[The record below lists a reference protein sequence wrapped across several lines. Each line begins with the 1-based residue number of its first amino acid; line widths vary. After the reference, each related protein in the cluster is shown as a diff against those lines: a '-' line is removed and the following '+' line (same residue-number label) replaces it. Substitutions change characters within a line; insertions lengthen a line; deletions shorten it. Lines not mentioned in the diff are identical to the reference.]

1 MKLRRLR
8 LEELQIDDEDA
19 FRGVGLYRDL
29 KDHLVASGYKFAV
42 PEAGAKDAFWSRV
55 LFLNLTFW
63 GGEEADV
70 LMDRRVPADVVA
82 HVAWHALACRELG
95 TSPDAAFLGEAIASA
110 FDLYLVGRLLPV
122 APDCGFVESQV
133 PALTDAAL
141 DAGMSEEDFEA
152 ELRRIVDDPERA
164 FEDLRA
170 LLFDAATALAGEV
183 PLDEAAARLGALSG
197 RRFYPLLHHYELSNW
212 ILHVRARAG
221 GAAAVGVDA
230 KVRGLD
236 AELRAAKDSLD
247 WLEQRWVLA
256 KVAE

>member
-1 MKLRRLR
+1 MKLRRLPLAE
-8 LEELQIDDEDA
+8 LEIEDEDA
-19 FRGVGLYRDL
+19 VRGVGLYRDL
-29 KDHLVASGYKFAV
+29 KDLLVASDYRFAV
-42 PEAGAKDAFWSRV
+42 PEAGAKDAGWSRV

-63 GGEEADV
+63 GGQEADV

-82 HVAWHALACRELG
+82 HVGWHHLARRELG
-95 TSPDAAFLGEAIASA
+95 TGTDAAFLGEAIASA

-122 APDCGFVESQV
+122 APDCGFLETQV

-141 DAGMSEEDFEA
+141 DAGMSEDDFERELERIIA
-152 ELRRIVDDPERA
+152 EPERA

-183 PLDEAAARLGALSG
+183 DLDEAAARLTAMSG

-221 GAAAVGVDA
+221 GAARIVPDPAVRTVDA
-230 KVRGLD
+230 
-236 AELRAAKDSLD
+236 ALRDAKDSLE
-247 WLEQRWVLA
+247 WLERRWVLRQP
-256 KVAE
+256 

>member
-1 MKLRRLR
+1 MKLRRLP
-8 LEELQIDDEDA
+8 LSELQIDDEDA

-29 KDHLVASGYKFAV
+29 RDHLLATGYKFAV

-63 GGEEADV
+63 GGEGADV
-70 LMDRRVPADVVA
+70 LIDRRVPADVVA
-82 HVAWHALACRELG
+82 HVAWHALARRELG
-95 TSPDAAFLGEAIASA
+95 ASADAAFLGEAIASA

-133 PALTDAAL
+133 PALTDAAV
-141 DAGMSEEDFEA
+141 DAGMSEDEFAA
-152 ELRRIVDDPERA
+152 ELGRVVDDPERA

-170 LLFDAATALAGEV
+170 LLFDAATALAGDV
-183 PLDEAAARLGALSG
+183 PLDEAATRLAALSG

-221 GAAAVGVDA
+221 GPAAVGVDA
-230 KVRGLD
+230 SVRALD
-236 AELRAAKDSLD
+236 ASLRAAKDSLE
-247 WLEQRWVLA
+247 WLERAWVL
-256 KVAE
+256 KK